1 VWTTATSDQ
10 CRTASFAAAQA
21 MSRPCGRLPASCA
34 ALPVPSTACARTAT
48 HAGSRNS
55 KRQDFPATEGRQPLH
70 TPPLSP
76 QASRH
81 TKPRRHL
88 PAPTPHSQHSHRTHP
103 CRIASL
109 VERIASIRS
118 SGPIHAPLVALSQ
131 LGRSA
136 DAHSKPTA
144 RTGDRTQGSPR
155 SSNRSAPRKAP
166 TDPTPLPSHQLLL
179 YSLSAFLVPPTSL
192 VGACNRPR
200 GKVGA
205 GPKDPSIEC
214 AHHSLQALHQA
225 RARHQP
231 DGAP

>member
-1 VWTTATSDQ
+1 MWTTATSDQ

-88 PAPTPHSQHSHRTHP
+88 PAPTPHSQHSHRTHLP
-103 CRIASL
+103 SLSLAVMAS
-109 VERIASIRS
+109 ASARS
-118 SGPIHAPLVALSQ
+118 RCPSGLFWPSLRLLITPKSQPTPRHSKRPITRPNSSKTRRSPKTEAPDPHLPTYTQHAP
-131 LGRSA
+131 
-136 DAHSKPTA
+136 TA
-144 RTGDRTQGSPR
+144 I
-155 SSNRSAPRKAP
+155 
-166 TDPTPLPSHQLLL
+166 TPCLPSL
-179 YSLSAFLVPPTSL
+179 
-192 VGACNRPR
+192 
-200 GKVGA
+200 
-205 GPKDPSIEC
+205 PSC
-214 AHHSLQALHQA
+214 SPGSGRRQCW
-225 RARHQP
+225 
-231 DGAP
+231 